1 MAGNPKIFDE
11 LIAKLIKLPGI
22 GRRSAERIAFYL
34 MHSPFQEA
42 KELSEAIFKVRQG
55 INFCRICNNFSEGEI
70 CSICNDTTRE
80 KSIVCVVEE
89 PKDLLAIEKAGT
101 FKGLYHVLMGSIAPL
116 EGRGPDDLKIK
127 DLISR
132 IKNQEIKE
140 IIIATDSDMEGETTA
155 LYLTKLLKPTGLKIT
170 RIGFGLPVGGSV
182 EYTDASTLAKA
193 LESRRE
199 I

>member
-1 MAGNPKIFDE
+1 MAGNPKIFDT
-11 LIAKLIKLPGI
+11 LINKLMKLPGI
-22 GRRSAERIAFYL
+22 GRRSAERIVFYL
-34 MHSPFQEA
+34 IHSHEQEA
-42 KELSEAIFKVRQG
+42 KELSEAIIKVRQA
-55 INFCRICNNFSEGEI
+55 INFCRICNNFSEQETCPI
-70 CSICNDTTRE
+70 CQDLTRE
-80 KSIVCVVEE
+80 KNIICIVEE

-101 FKGLYHVLMGSIAPL
+101 FKGVYHVLMGAIAPL
-116 EGRGPDDLKIK
+116 EGKGPDDLKIQ

-132 IKNQEIKE
+132 IQKESIQE

-155 LYLTKLLKPTGLKIT
+155 LYLTKVLKPLGVKIS

-182 EYTDASTLAKA
+182 EYTDASTLSKA